1 MKPYALTRIVTI
13 VRLRILKY
21 YIGILVIITNAVLFI
36 IFCYI
41 LDIIYYYAYSAYC
54 TGTYINI
61 HRRDAISCTLY
72 YDIYIYMC
80 VYYA

>member
-21 YIGILVIITNAVLFI
+21 YIGILLIITNAVLFI

-41 LDIIYYYAYSAYC
+41 LDIIVYYYAYSAYC
-54 TGTYINI
+54 IGTYNI
-61 HRRDAISCTLY
+61 LY
-72 YDIYIYMC
+72 KYTPL
-80 VYYA
+80 